1 MRIAVASGKGG
12 TGKTTVA
19 VSLALSLAG
28 DDLTDRGTSG
38 SPLLLDCDVEAPD
51 AHVFL
56 QPTLERT
63 AEAHLLVPAVDD
75 DRCTACGQCAE
86 VCAFNALAVL
96 GRGVLVL
103 SEMCHGCGSCRLVC
117 PEDAI
122 REIPRVIGRLEGGSA
137 GAVRFARGLMNVG
150 EAMPVPIIRQLKAW
164 AVREPGQVTIVDAP
178 PGTSCPVVEAI
189 RDSDFV
195 LLVTEPTPF
204 GLHDLELAVDLV
216 SELGLPA
223 GIVINR
229 DGIGDGGV
237 EAFCQA
243 RNLPVLLRI
252 PFERAI
258 AEGIARGKTLLDV
271 RPEYGDMLRDLAT
284 RICGAALAREV

>member
-1 MRIAVASGKGG
+1 MRIAIASGKGG

-28 DDLTDRGTSG
+28 GDPTGR
-38 SPLLLDCDVEAPD
+38 SPLGRPLLVDCDVEAPD
-51 AHVFL
+51 AHLFL
-56 QPTLERT
+56 QPIMERT
-63 AEAHLLVPAVDD
+63 GKASLLVPVVDS
-75 DRCTACGQCAE
+75 DRCTACGQCAD

-96 GRGVLVL
+96 GKGVLVL
-103 SEMCHGCGSCRLVC
+103 PELCHGCGSCSLVC

-122 REIPRVIGRLEGGSA
+122 GETPRVIGRLEGGNA
-137 GAVRFARGLMNVG
+137 GAVRFARGVLNVG
-150 EAMPVPIIRQLKAW
+150 EAMPVPVIRQLKAW
-164 AVREPGQVTIVDAP
+164 TVPEPGQITIVDAP

-189 RDSDFV
+189 RDSDYV

-204 GLHDLELAVDLV
+204 GLHDLECAVDVV

-229 DGIGDGGV
+229 DGIGDGEL

-243 RNLPVLLRI
+243 RKLPILLRI

-258 AEGIARGKTLLDV
+258 AEGIARGHTLLDV
-271 RPEYGDMLRDLAT
+271 RPEYGDMLRGLAN
-284 RICGAALAREV
+284 RICGTAPVPEV

>member
-1 MRIAVASGKGG
+1 MRIAIASGKGG

-28 DDLTDRGTSG
+28 DDPTGG
-38 SPLLLDCDVEAPD
+38 SSPCPPLLLDCDVEAPD

-56 QPTLERT
+56 HPTLERT
-63 AEAHLLVPAVDD
+63 AKASLLVPVVND
-75 DRCTACGQCAE
+75 DRCTACGRCGD

-96 GRGVLVL
+96 GKGVLVL
-103 SEMCHGCGSCRLVC
+103 PELCHGCGSCSLVC

-122 REIPRVIGRLEGGSA
+122 GETPRVIGRLEEGSA
-137 GAVRFARGLMNVG
+137 GKVRFARGVLNVG
-150 EAMPVPIIRQLKAW
+150 EAMPVPVIRQLKAW
-164 AVREPGQVTIVDAP
+164 VVPEPGQITIVDAP

-204 GLHDLELAVDLV
+204 GLHDLELAVDVV

-229 DGIGDGGV
+229 DGIGDGEL

-243 RNLPVLLRI
+243 RKLPILLRI
-252 PFERAI
+252 PLERTI
-258 AEGIARGKTLLDV
+258 AEGIARGNTLLDV
-271 RPEYGDMLRDLAT
+271 RPEYGDMLRDLAN
-284 RICGAALAREV
+284 RISGATLVQEV

>member
-28 DDLTDRGTSG
+28 DDPTGRNPLGP
-38 SPLLLDCDVEAPD
+38 PLLVDCDVEAPD
-51 AHVFL
+51 AQVFL

-63 AEAHLLVPAVDD
+63 AKASLLVPVVDD
-75 DRCTACGQCAE
+75 DRCTACGQCAD

-103 SEMCHGCGSCRLVC
+103 PELCHGCGSCRLVC
-117 PEDAI
+117 PENAI
-122 REIPRVIGRLEGGSA
+122 RETPRVVGRLESGSA
-137 GAVRFARGLMNVG
+137 GTVRFARGLLNVG
-150 EAMPVPIIRQLKAW
+150 EAMPVPTIRQLKAW
-164 AVREPGQVTIVDAP
+164 AVPEPGRVTIIDAP

-204 GLHDLELAVDLV
+204 GLHDLELAVDVLD
-216 SELGLPA
+216 ELGLPA

-229 DGIGDGGV
+229 DGIGDGEV
-237 EAFCQA
+237 EAFCRA
-243 RNLPVLLRI
+243 RNLPILLRI

-258 AEGIARGKTLLDV
+258 AEGIAQGHTLLDV
-271 RPEYGDMLRDLAT
+271 RPEYGDMLRDLAN
-284 RICGAALAREV
+284 RICGTAPMQEV